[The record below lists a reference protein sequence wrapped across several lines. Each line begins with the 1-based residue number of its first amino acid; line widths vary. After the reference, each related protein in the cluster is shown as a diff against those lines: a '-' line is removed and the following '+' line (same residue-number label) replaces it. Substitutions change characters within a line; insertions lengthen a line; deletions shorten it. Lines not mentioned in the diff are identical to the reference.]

1 MLASGAVHRS
11 IAAWPLASRSPLRS
25 PPRPDRPPRRRS
37 GPTSGWRAAP
47 GSTPTRTA
55 PPARWTAPRRRRSSA
70 GCASPGPARG
80 AGSSSRSPRPAAS
93 TPGPS
98 GADAIGSRL
107 DLAGRLALAPALALL
122 GSAAGSDYRE
132 RDGQLDRAAARGAL
146 TLALDGEGL
155 GATLTAG
162 WSLFAPRL
170 AALRPFRADGPE
182 AWLGGRWSPAPGHQL
197 TAALGG
203 SRSFYRAWPGQAAG
217 TTALRVDEAW
227 GLEAGW
233 SWQGPALL
241 GAAWGY
247 TDSRS
252 DVAGGDFRRHR
263 LSASLAVE
271 LPAALTLAG
280 RAALQWTRYPDPLL
294 VAAQQALAEGQENL
308 DRLELRLSR
317 PLAERLEVALTGAW
331 THADGGA
338 GVAGYQRLTV
348 GLVLA
353 WRTVLP
359 WP

>member
-1 MLASGAVHRS
+1 V
-11 IAAWPLASRSPLRS
+11 LASRSVH
-25 PPRPDRPPRRRS
+25 RPNAALAA
-37 GPTSGWRAAP
+37 GLALAAALAAAP
-47 GSTPTRTA
+47 G
-55 PPARWTAPRRRRSSA
+55 PAAADDRADLWLEGGA
-70 GCASPGPARG
+70 GLDTNPHRAPGPVDG
-80 AGSSSRSPRPAAS
+80 AATATLLGRLRLPWSGEGRRLVLTAAEA
-93 TPGPS
+93 GRLHAGAS

-146 TLALDGEGL
+146 TLALDGEGF
-155 GATLTAG
+155 GGTLTAG

-197 TAALGG
+197 TATLGG
-203 SRSFYRAWPGQAAG
+203 SRSYHRAWPGPAAG
-217 TTALRVDEAW
+217 ATALRVDEAW

-252 DVAGGDFRRHR
+252 DVAGGDFQRHR

-280 RAALQWTRYPDPLL
+280 RAAVQWTRYPDPLL
-294 VAAQQALAEGQENL
+294 LAAQQALAEGQENL

-338 GVAGYQRLTV
+338 GVAGYQRLTI

-353 WRTVLP
+353 WRAVLP